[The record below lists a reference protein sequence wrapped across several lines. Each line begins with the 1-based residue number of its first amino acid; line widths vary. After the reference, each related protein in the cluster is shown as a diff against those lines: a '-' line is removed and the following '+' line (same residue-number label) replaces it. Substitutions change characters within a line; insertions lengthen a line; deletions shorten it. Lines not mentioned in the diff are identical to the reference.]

1 MSVDGEGVAL
11 KILMQVMLYE
21 YYSVPVNTTAMFSCF
36 TGEQN
41 RKVLYMGFW
50 SRRAKSILCESASE
64 VRHIRRQRIQQVINK
79 GRESSY

>member
-21 YYSVPVNTTAMFSCF
+21 YYSVSANTIAMFSCF

-41 RKVLYMGFW
+41 RKVFIHGF
-50 SRRAKSILCESASE
+50 LVEASKE
-64 VRHIRRQRIQQVINK
+64 HSLRECQRNETYK
-79 GRESSY
+79 KTKNPASD